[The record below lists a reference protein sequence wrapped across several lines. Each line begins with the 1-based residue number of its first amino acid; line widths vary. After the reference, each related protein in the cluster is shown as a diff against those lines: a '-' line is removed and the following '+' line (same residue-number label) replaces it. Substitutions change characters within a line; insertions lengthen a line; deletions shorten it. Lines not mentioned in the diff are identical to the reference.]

1 MGVRRVGALSRDTGG
16 VGETSKDVPSGA
28 LRSHASL
35 EEPWMMLKSSSRRI
49 APTSVDINPPTTLI
63 PSEGPLLVGQ
73 HYPMH
78 AIETTGHHQRHSHGL
93 SSFSRSDESTSGS
106 SRSTVIREWAIT
118 RALPVIGGR
127 QAGEAPARG
136 TPSSA

>member
-73 HYPMH
+73 NYPCMLRRRP
-78 AIETTGHHQRHSHGL
+78 AI
-93 SSFSRSDESTSGS
+93 TSGTVTGS
-106 SRSTVIREWAIT
+106 AASPGPRS
-118 RALPVIGGR
+118 P
-127 QAGEAPARG
+127 PARSEERRG
-136 TPSSA
+136 GKERGNKTS